1 MANRITH
8 EYNTILSNR
17 EAVTDF
23 YSKGYLSRFYGRSI
37 ALNQN
42 DIYFCDSVD
51 MFYRLKGYE
60 LFGDKEE
67 NARVVSSIASDL
79 LGSTASLGACLSFT
93 IFNYEQTVEVFFGSN
108 HRNAHMI
115 KNGLTKSLSTA
126 EVSNEWIT
134 PSTLNHVQQY
144 NGIIVGLSNLASG
157 EIDRIISSLQND
169 NYLLSFIFIP
179 IERSEI
185 IKELQCINT
194 RRDEFQRV
202 SRRETVIGSTRAR
215 RYDNDDH
222 QILEVIEAL
231 KKEAQKM
238 ERGLVNGL
246 WYVAS
251 YISSDNQESF
261 NSAAAAFSSLF
272 RSHGDSERDESFSQV
287 HTISCV
293 PITPGGV
300 KIPTACLCEK
310 NYGGL
315 FASSLLNICDLRCAS
330 SLLSIPQ
337 YSHMGYS
344 VKHYGESSILAGA
357 FEKYPTKPRENE
369 KQFILGKTENGNDY
383 LVPVNGLRQHAF
395 ITGATQFGK
404 STSIRKILVEASKYE
419 IPFVVIE
426 AAKKEYWELKKVP
439 GLVNVGVYSSGMDA
453 NELTIN
459 PFQPE
464 DNTVLDSHIQS
475 LIQAFLSLFDQAD
488 PLPQILTEL
497 IYICYEKKGWDV
509 SKRVPKTHDLEYPI
523 LSDMLTNLDECIDSI
538 GYSDE
543 VRDNMKGVIR
553 VRLSALIRQAGKSLN
568 TRENLSIDQLFRQSA
583 VVELDDY
590 SDRNKPFVASVIA
603 IKASE
608 YSKQCATGSNLRRIL
623 VIEEAH
629 HIIPNPEQKSVSA
642 NAALCSK
649 YFSNM
654 LAEVS
659 AYGTGVV
666 IVDQRPSAVASAAIA
681 NTGFKLVHN
690 LHEGEDLESASA
702 ALSLKT
708 HEKSILPRLRIG
720 EAIVTVPQTNEVS
733 RVRISADIP
742 KNTQFNLGL
751 LFCEGCNSD
760 HSSLITDYELS
771 ILQNTDYSSASIRSC
786 ISNIENRNPII
797 LSKEEKIM
805 LAGDLVSHMPGNVQL
820 KRQKLYEVVKAIEK
834 EVLIT

>member
-8 EYNTILSNR
+8 EYNTILNNR
-17 EAVTDF
+17 ETLTDF
-23 YSKGYLSRFYGRSI
+23 YSKSYLSRFYGRSI

-42 DIYFCDSVD
+42 DIYVCDSVD

-67 NARVVSSIASDL
+67 NARAVISIASDL
-79 LGSTASLGACLSFT
+79 LGSTASLGACLSFS
-93 IFNYEQTVEVFFGSN
+93 ILNYEQTVKVFFGTN
-108 HRNAHMI
+108 HEYAQII
-115 KNGLTKSLSTA
+115 KNGLTKNLSCA
-126 EVSNEWIT
+126 EVSNEWI
-134 PSTLNHVQQY
+134 PPYTLKHIQHH
-144 NGIIVGLSNLASG
+144 NGIIVGLSNLTPG
-157 EIDRIISSLQND
+157 ELDRTISSLQND
-169 NYLLSFIFIP
+169 DYLLSFITIP
-179 IERSEI
+179 IGRAEI

-215 RYDNDDH
+215 RFDNDDH
-222 QILEVIEAL
+222 QILEAIEVL
-231 KKEAQKM
+231 NKEAQRM

-246 WYVAS
+246 WYVAA
-251 YISSDNQESF
+251 YLSSDNQESF
-261 NSAAAAFSSLF
+261 ICAAAAYSSLF
-272 RSHGDSERDESFSQV
+272 RSHGDTDREEPFSQV
-287 HTISCV
+287 YSISYV
-293 PITPGGV
+293 PITTGGM

-310 NYGGL
+310 DFGG
-315 FASSLLNICDLRCAS
+315 FSASSLLNLCDLQCAS
-330 SLLSIPQ
+330 SLLCIPQ

-344 VKHYGESSILAGA
+344 VKHFGESSVLAGA
-357 FEKYPTKPRENE
+357 FEKYPSKPPENE
-369 KQFILGKTENGNDY
+369 KQFILGKIENGNDY
-383 LVPVNGLRQHAF
+383 LIPVDGLRQHAF

-439 GLVNVGVYSSGMDA
+439 GLVNIGVYSSGMDA
-453 NELTIN
+453 SELTIN

-509 SKRVPKTHDLEYPI
+509 SKRVPKIHDLEYPI

-568 TRENLSIDQLFRQSA
+568 TLENLSIDQLFRQSA

-603 IKASE
+603 IKANE

-702 ALSLKT
+702 ALSLKS
-708 HEKSILPRLRIG
+708 HEKSILPKLRIG
-720 EAIVTVPQTNEVS
+720 EALVTVPQTNEVS
-733 RVRISADIP
+733 RVRINADIS
-742 KNTQFNLGL
+742 KTTQFNLGL
-751 LFCEGCNSD
+751 LFCKNRNCD
-760 HSSLITDYELS
+760 HSSLVTDYELS
-771 ILQNTDYSSASIRSC
+771 VLQNTDYSSSSIRSC
-786 ISNIENRNPII
+786 IRNIENRNPITLSREEQI
-797 LSKEEKIM
+797 L
-805 LAGDLVSHMPGNVQL
+805 LAGDLISHMPGNAQL
-820 KRQKLYEVVKAIEK
+820 KRQKLYEVVKAIERK
-834 EVLIT
+834 VLIT

>member
-8 EYNTILSNR
+8 EYNTILSNC
-17 EAVTDF
+17 ETVTDF
-23 YSKGYLSRFYGRSI
+23 YSKGYLSHFSGRPI
-37 ALNQN
+37 ALDQ
-42 DIYFCDSVD
+42 DDLYVCDSVD

-60 LFGDKEE
+60 LFGDKDE
-67 NARVVSSIASDL
+67 NAHVVLSVASDL
-79 LGSTASLGACLSFT
+79 LGATASLGSCLSFS
-93 IFNYEQTVEVFFGSN
+93 ILNYEQTIKVFLGTN
-108 HRNAHMI
+108 HENAHMI
-115 KNGLTKSLSTA
+115 KNALTKNLFSA
-126 EVSNEWIT
+126 EVSNEWI
-134 PSTLNHVQQY
+134 PPHILRDIQHF
-144 NGIIVGLSNLASG
+144 NGIIVGLSNLTPG
-157 EIDRIISSLQND
+157 ELDRIISSLQND
-169 NYLLSFIFIP
+169 DYLLSFISIP

-185 IKELQCINT
+185 IKELQCINK

-215 RYDNDDH
+215 RFDNDDH
-222 QILEVIEAL
+222 QILGVLETL
-231 KKEAQKM
+231 NKEAQKM

-246 WYVAS
+246 WYVAV
-251 YISSDNQESF
+251 YISSNNQESF
-261 NSAAAAFSSLF
+261 KSAAAAFSSLF
-272 RSHGDSERDESFSQV
+272 RTHGDADRDESFSQV
-287 HTISCV
+287 YSINYV
-293 PITPGGV
+293 PITPGCL
-300 KIPTACLCEK
+300 KMPTVCLCEK
-310 NYGGL
+310 DYGGL
-315 FASSLLNICDLRCAS
+315 SASSLLNICDLRCTS
-330 SLLSIPQ
+330 SLFSIPQ

-344 VKHYGESSILAGA
+344 VKHYGESSISAGA
-357 FEKYPTKPRENE
+357 FEKYPTKPPENV
-369 KQFILGKTENGNDY
+369 KQFSLGKTENGNDY
-383 LVPVNGLRQHAF
+383 LIPVDGLRQHAF

-439 GLVNVGVYSSGMDA
+439 GLLNIGVYSSGMDA
-453 NELTIN
+453 RELTIN

-464 DNTVLDSHIQS
+464 ENTVLDSHIQS

-509 SKRVPKTHDLEYPI
+509 SKRVPKIYDLEFPI
-523 LSDMLTNLDECIDSI
+523 LSDMLSNLDECIDSI

-568 TRENLSIDQLFRQSA
+568 TQENLSIDQLFKQSA
-583 VVELDDY
+583 VIELDDY

-608 YSKQCATGSNLRRIL
+608 YSKQCATGSNLKRIL

-702 ALSLKT
+702 ALSLKP
-708 HEKSILPRLRIG
+708 HEKSILPKLRIG
-720 EAIVTVPQTNEVS
+720 EALVTVPQTNEVS
-733 RVRISADIP
+733 RVKISADIS

-751 LFCEGCNSD
+751 LFCKSCNSD
-760 HSSLITDYELS
+760 HSFLITDYELS
-771 ILQNTDYSSASIRSC
+771 ILQNTDYSSGSIQSC
-786 ISNIENRNPII
+786 IRNIENRNPITF
-797 LSKEEKIM
+797 SKEEKIL
-805 LAGDLVSHMPGNVQL
+805 LAGELISHMPGNAQL
-820 KRQKLYEVVKAIEK
+820 KRQKLYEVVKAIER